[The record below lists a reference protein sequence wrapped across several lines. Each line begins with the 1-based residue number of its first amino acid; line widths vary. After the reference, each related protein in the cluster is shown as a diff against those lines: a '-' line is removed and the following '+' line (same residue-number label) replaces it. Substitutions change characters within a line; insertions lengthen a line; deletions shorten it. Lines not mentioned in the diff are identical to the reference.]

1 MGKFNKIALSL
12 LALCGSSF
20 GAITSVAAEEA
31 SPSATSV
38 KATIPV
44 TCEASGSSETFTYI
58 LISADKTGNETIKTS
73 EIQLKDG
80 EEGFFEIEYAAI
92 PATYDYQI
100 EQVKGSDANTTYDE
114 TIYDLK
120 VYVVNDSEEESNQD
134 VLYAEPVVF
143 VNGSDKKCEKVAFKN
158 TYTAPASPTPTPSQN
173 NGNKRTGAGSGML
186 KWLAIM
192 AVSAGGLFVLAKKK
206 KDDKEDDN
214 KPNNTDSDNTLSGVE
229 KTETVIEEP
238 LEETSEEEA
247 ITNPQSRA
255 TNTRTGDTQS
265 SEGEDA

>member
-20 GAITSVAAEEA
+20 GAITSVVAEEI
-31 SPSATSV
+31 SPSTTSV

-44 TCEASGSSETFTYI
+44 TCEAPGSSETFTYI
-58 LISADKTGNETIKTS
+58 LISADKTGNENIKTS

-120 VYVVNDSEEESNQD
+120 VYIVNDSEEGSNQD

-158 TYTAPASPTPTPSQN
+158 TYVAPASPTPTPSQN

-192 AVSAGGLFVLAKKK
+192 AVSAGGLFVLAKKR
-206 KDDKEDDN
+206 KDNDDDGNNDTLSGDN
-214 KPNNTDSDNTLSGVE
+214 KNSTPSGTNTHSGGSNSTLSGVIDDA
-229 KTETVIEEP
+229 ETVVEEPFEEEP
-238 LEETSEEEA
+238 LEGKGG
-247 ITNPQSRA
+247 QK
-255 TNTRTGDTQS
+255 
-265 SEGEDA
+265 